1 MLCGMWDL
9 LRSGIKPCLCIT
21 MSPALTDGFFTT
33 EPSGKPSINCFKPLF
48 PQLSSFNYILTYYVN
63 YLTNMAQMS
72 LIKHES
78 GSVSPIS
85 IFIVFP
91 VHSQLTDSLVCGEKK
106 KKSVAILRSLLCV
119 EFQAEKCVAA
129 GLVGQ
134 GRGLSD
140 GRGGRGQ
147 REESPGGL
155 SFTPLPPHPAGC
167 LGTYTPG
174 KASCPSHLFPR

>member
-1 MLCGMWDL
+1 MYTSESLCSFSTGRERADFLCNYQL
-9 LRSGIKPCLCIT
+9 L
-21 MSPALTDGFFTT
+21 
-33 EPSGKPSINCFKPLF
+33 PSLGE
-48 PQLSSFNYILTYYVN
+48 LTYYVN
-63 YLTNMAQMS
+63 YWTNMAQMS

-91 VHSQLTDSLVCGEKK
+91 VHSQLTDSLVCGK
-106 KKSVAILRSLLCV
+106 KKSVAILRSLLYV
-119 EFQAEKCVAA
+119 ELQPEKSMAA

-134 GRGLSD
+134 GGGLPD

-147 REESPGGL
+147 REESPGGFSL
-155 SFTPLPPHPAGC
+155 TPHPHPRPGC

-174 KASCPSHLFPR
+174 KASCFPGDDILGLFTEAG